1 MSFFESFLFDLSLC
15 LMPTKIPFFKPG
27 KQQPSNTDKSGKVVP
42 RTISAPLSYPPTPYS
57 VFQQCAHCPPQS
69 SHSSL
74 SAGGS
79 EGTVQQS
86 TSIVTIEQARP
97 TPSHASSYHSFH
109 RPPPS
114 IRMPS
119 NMTVRRNEHVAV
131 AFVSI
136 NDEQSQ
142 AIAKPL
148 TELLNTIGKYLEG
161 PDSKEGTGHVIIG
174 ELVDIDR
181 LMKLHTTDAEQ
192 GMKERVAASKRKKAR
207 RLLGQRKQREFL
219 VFVMT
224 FCHLLTT
231 TCSRETCFRYSTPHH
246 LRLCCS
252 MDANWWFTLQS
263 SHCTN
268 CHCGTTLQ
276 SRPVDHCC
284 VRLPF

>member
-1 MSFFESFLFDLSLC
+1 
-15 LMPTKIPFFKPG
+15 
-27 KQQPSNTDKSGKVVP
+27 
-42 RTISAPLSYPPTPYS
+42 
-57 VFQQCAHCPPQS
+57 
-69 SHSSL
+69 
-74 SAGGS
+74 
-79 EGTVQQS
+79 
-86 TSIVTIEQARP
+86 
-97 TPSHASSYHSFH
+97 
-109 RPPPS
+109 
-114 IRMPS
+114 MPS

-142 AIAKPL
+142 ARAKPL

-231 TCSRETCFRYSTPHH
+231 TCSRETCFR
-246 LRLCCS
+246 
-252 MDANWWFTLQS
+252 
-263 SHCTN
+263 
-268 CHCGTTLQ
+268 
-276 SRPVDHCC
+276 
-284 VRLPF
+284 